1 MGGGGRIILCRSKI
15 FELNQKKIILVL
27 KVTIYTFCIPLFFL
41 LSFQEVDANTLLESI
56 PESLFSMEQDD
67 GTADTV
73 ITIYVENV

>member
-1 MGGGGRIILCRSKI
+1 M
-15 FELNQKKIILVL
+15 L